1 MGTRR
6 RNLSLGSDQ
15 AARSPLLLADLA
27 EKALSGG
34 FRGPI
39 ATRVNK
45 PENDDPSIV
54 EPIELTNPA
63 CAFSVCE
70 ERKGIN
76 NTP

>member
-6 RNLSLGSDQ
+6 RNLFLGSDQ
-15 AARSPLLLADLA
+15 AARSPLLLADLP

-63 CAFSVCE
+63 CAFSNMRGT
-70 ERKGIN
+70 ERH
-76 NTP
+76 